1 MSVEI
6 ASNPE
11 RVSSNLSWK
20 TAGLHAVNRL
30 VASTGEPVFSRQQL
44 IEHELQGMIQDTESS
59 SNTPLSVQWIVL
71 FIG

>member
-1 MSVEI
+1 MSVEK
-6 ASNPE
+6 ALNPE
-11 RVSSNLSWK
+11 SNLSWK
-20 TAGLHAVNRL
+20 TSVLHAVSRL
-30 VASTGEPVFSRQQL
+30 VERTGEPVFSRQQL